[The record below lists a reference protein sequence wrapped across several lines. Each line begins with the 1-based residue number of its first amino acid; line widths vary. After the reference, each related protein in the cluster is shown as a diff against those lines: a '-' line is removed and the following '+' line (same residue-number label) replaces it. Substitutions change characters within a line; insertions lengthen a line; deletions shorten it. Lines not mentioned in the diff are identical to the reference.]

1 MVSGKGGVGKTS
13 LSASLAVALAAAG
26 HSTLVVST
34 DPAHSLSDSLDQ
46 DVSGGKPV
54 PVEGTDLP
62 LWGLEIDPDAA
73 RLEWSAA
80 ASRDGGA
87 GVKSVL
93 GGFGLGML
101 ADQLADLKLG
111 ELLDSPPP
119 GLDEAVAIAKVVEIA
134 QSEKYARFSRVVVD
148 TAPTGKDLF
157 WFLCFPLPPSS
168 SFLSRGPLASFDV
181 LVFASAAAAA
191 AIAPASG

>member
-26 HSTLVVST
+26 HNTLVVST

-62 LWGLEIDPDAA
+62 LWGLEVDPDAA

-80 ASRDGGA
+80 ASKDGGA
-87 GVKSVL
+87 GVRNVL

-148 TAPTGKDLF
+148 TAPTGEMTPPP
-157 WFLCFPLPPSS
+157 PLS
-168 SFLSRGPLASFDV
+168 LSLSC
-181 LVFASAAAAA
+181 LHTFAEGTLSGQPAARL
-191 AIAPASG
+191 SQSRC

>member
-1 MVSGKGGVGKTS
+1 M
-13 LSASLAVALAAAG
+13 
-26 HSTLVVST
+26 
-34 DPAHSLSDSLDQ
+34 
-46 DVSGGKPV
+46 PV

-62 LWGLEIDPDAA
+62 LWGLEVDPDAA
-73 RLEWSAA
+73 RAEWSAA

-87 GVKSVL
+87 GVKKVL

-148 TAPTGKDLF
+148 TAPTGNVF
-157 WFLCFPLPPSS
+157 FVFFL
-168 SFLSRGPLASFDV
+168 FLSLLLSLPLARERSRSFFD
-181 LVFASAAAAA
+181 ASAPAPAAAAA
-191 AIAPASG
+191 APAAEARLSLCLLLSFEFR